1 MADLFLSN
9 IPFDCDASELQIW
22 IESYGYRVRTLEL
35 IQDMVSRVS
44 PSFAYVQLV
53 ESSSATDAIEALHRK
68 SLRDRVL
75 QVQGDWRGRSAK
87 TAA

>member
-9 IPFDCDASELQIW
+9 VPFDCDASELQSW
-22 IESYGYRVRTLEL
+22 IESYGYPVRALEL

-44 PSFAYVQLV
+44 PCFAYVQLI
-53 ESSSATDAIEALHRK
+53 ESSRAADAIEALNRK